1 MPPLVGKSTAK
12 VKRVPGRRTRSFGG
26 CVTCRS
32 RRVKCD
38 EGRPGCSMCNISGL
52 DCGGYSKDIFFDF
65 DDPSSTGVAR
75 FRRPLLTEQERERLS
90 EQIAQDVPPELA
102 SWHLSQIE
110 EECEKTSTDL
120 QISRGP
126 FGAFRLTQQLPS
138 DPLSTLDEIEEDAI
152 EVSQIHA
159 VEEEDQLLLPDF
171 DDDVEIVVST
181 LDFDTGTCPRDAQH
195 HISDEHNALI
205 PRTDWLKALESFP
218 VSSWLDPANFDL
230 PDWWDPVAMGIET
243 AVPWV
248 GESASAQKPPSPFA
262 RSSTIELGSPRL
274 YLSHLSPSSGSVSSQ
289 VDTDVPRDAVL
300 LVKHY
305 ATIVLRGLTPY
316 RHSKT
321 PWHVLFL
328 PHVKSCLAA
337 LTLGEKMDHASL
349 CAFYGTLSISA
360 FSMGGIHGSTKWLDQ
375 GTAYYQKAHFHVCL
389 MLKTAYDIP
398 KTAKYKSILMAL
410 LTMVQIAILSGNRD
424 EAEYF
429 FLETEK
435 FIRTNGLNRRKSR
448 KVRLLHH
455 CYVFERL
462 SHESTFTQNTLNLD
476 HRNRVREAIEA
487 SGASA
492 YSQDSLSFRLTAWS
506 NLDQDMHKVKGQ
518 EEGENDLHLQNP
530 GIWSATLYPEIF
542 GVPELHLFMLSLVI
556 RLAREKEQNQDELIN
571 SGLTLKEFMARAKA
585 VERWIKQ
592 LHVLRQSIWMVEAPV
607 DPEHQQSVNLLNSLA
622 DTMQHALSVYFY
634 RRIYDLDP
642 SMLQKHVLGV
652 RDRLLEFDALD
663 AGMGYGSLRLIWPAF
678 VAACE
683 TDDNDIRASHVGYGW
698 AAMDLNSPKASSNV
712 FHPVEDT
719 PLSIIPSSKMTSFEG
734 KVIAV
739 TGAGSGMGLATAK
752 LLAER
757 GATISLADI
766 NEEALKKAKASLPG
780 GKHIYQV
787 VDVSKSDSV
796 DSWIKATVDNF
807 GGLHGAVNMAGIIS
821 EPVPLTEYSD
831 EVWDKMFAVN
841 TRGVFN
847 CLRAELRAMSAGAS
861 IVSAAS
867 VFGQFGAP
875 GHVAYCASKAAV
887 IGLSRT
893 AAKENAHIR
902 VNCVSPGSVSTAMNE
917 HDDEEHVK
925 RSLSGTVQKRRADPV
940 EVARVI
946 AFLLSDEAS
955 FVTGAVYNVDGGW
968 VC

>member
-38 EGRPGCSMCNISGL
+38 EGRPGCSMCKISGL

-102 SWHLSQIE
+102 GWHLSQLD

-126 FGAFRLTQQLPS
+126 FGAFRITQQLPS
-138 DPLSTLDEIEEDAI
+138 DSLSTLDDIGEDVI
-152 EVSQIHA
+152 EVPEIHA

-171 DDDVEIVVST
+171 GDDVEVITST
-181 LDFDTGTCPRDAQH
+181 LDFATGTTHRDAEHQ
-195 HISDEHNALI
+195 ISGQDNALV
-205 PRTDWLKALESFP
+205 PRTDWLKTLESLP
-218 VSSWLDPANFDL
+218 VTSWLDPGHFDL

-360 FSMGGIHGSTKWLDQ
+360 FSLGGIHGSTKWLDQ

-435 FIRTNGLNRRKSR
+435 FIRTKGLNRRKSR

-492 YSQDSLSFRLTAWS
+492 YSQDSLSFRLTTWS
-506 NLDQDMHKVKGQ
+506 NLDQEIHKVKGQ
-518 EEGENDLHLQNP
+518 EEGENDLHLQHP

-607 DPEHQQSVNLLNSLA
+607 DPEHRQSVNLLNSLA
-622 DTMQHALSVYFY
+622 NTMQHALSVYFY

-652 RDRLLEFDALD
+652 RDRLLEFDVSD

-678 VAACE
+678 VAACRLQRFHVEE
-683 TDDNDIRASHVGYGW
+683 TS
-698 AAMDLNSPKASSNV
+698 
-712 FHPVEDT
+712 
-719 PLSIIPSSKMTSFEG
+719 LSIIQSSEMTSFEG

-780 GKHIYQV
+780 DKHIYQV
-787 VDVSKSDSV
+787 VDVSESDSV
-796 DSWIKATVDNF
+796 NSWIKTTLDTF
-807 GGLHGAVNMAGIIS
+807 GGLHGAVNMAGIIA
-821 EPVPLTEYSD
+821 EPVPLSEYSD
-831 EVWDKMFAVN
+831 EVWDKMLAVN
-841 TRGVFN
+841 ARGVFN

-917 HDDEEHVK
+917 HDDEEHIK
-925 RSLSGTVQKRRADPV
+925 CSLSGTVQKRRADPV
-940 EVARVI
+940 EVAQVI

>member
-1 MPPLVGKSTAK
+1 MAPAKGKSTAK
-12 VKRVPGRRTRSFGG
+12 SKRGRRGRSFGG

-38 EGRPGCSMCNISGL
+38 EGRPGCSMCSISNL
-52 DCGGYSKDIFFDF
+52 ECGGYSKDIFFDF
-65 DDPSSTGVAR
+65 DDPSITGIAR
-75 FRRPLLTEQERERLS
+75 FRRPLLTDEERECMS
-90 EQIAQDVPPELA
+90 EKIVQDIPPDQA
-102 SWHLSQIE
+102 IWHLSQIDD
-110 EECEKTSTDL
+110 ECEKASSDV

-126 FGAFRLTQQLPS
+126 FGAFRITEKLPLGS
-138 DPLSTLDEIEEDAI
+138 LEVIDEHNLQEQ
-152 EVSQIHA
+152 QIHT
-159 VEEEDQLLLPDF
+159 VQEEDQLLLPDF
-171 DDDVEIVVST
+171 DDDVEIVTSSFNFT
-181 LDFDTGTCPRDAQH
+181 AGTAEQATQQLHQDIPPE
-195 HISDEHNALI
+195 SNALI
-205 PRTDWLKALESFP
+205 PRTDWLKALDCLPISD
-218 VSSWLDPANFDL
+218 WLDTGHIEM
-230 PDWWDPVAMGIET
+230 PDWLDTMGLESSM
-243 AVPWV
+243 PWV
-248 GESASAQKPPSPFA
+248 NSPGSVQKPPSPLSQSFIIE
-262 RSSTIELGSPRL
+262 SSSPRVF
-274 YLSHLSPSSGSVSSQ
+274 LSQPSPNSSSIIPQ
-289 VDTDVPRDAVL
+289 VDDDVPHDAVF

-305 ATIVLRGLTPY
+305 ATTVLRGLTPY

-360 FSMGGIHGSTKWLDQ
+360 FSLGGIHSSTKWLDQ
-375 GTAYYQKAHFHVCL
+375 GNTYYQKANFHVCM

-410 LTMVQIAILSGNRD
+410 LTMVQIAILSGNRN
-424 EAEYF
+424 EAEYY

-435 FIRTNGLNRRKSR
+435 FIRLRGLNRHKSR

-462 SHESTFTQNTLNLD
+462 SHESTFTQSRMNLD
-476 HRNRVREAIEA
+476 HRNKVREAIEA
-487 SGASA
+487 SGVSA
-492 YSQDSLSFRLTAWS
+492 YSLDGLSFRLTKWN
-506 NLDQDMHKVKGQ
+506 NLDQEMLKVKCQ
-518 EEGENDLHLQNP
+518 EEGENDLHLQHP

-542 GVPELHLFMLSLVI
+542 GVPELHVFMLSLVI
-556 RLAREKEQNQDELIN
+556 RLAREKDQSNEDAAN
-571 SGLTLKEFMARAKA
+571 SGLTLKEFM
-585 VERWIKQ
+585 
-592 LHVLRQSIWMVEAPV
+592 SIWIADAPI

-622 DTMQHALSVYFY
+622 DTMQHALAVYFY

-642 SMLQKHVLGV
+642 SMLEKHVLGV
-652 RDRLLEFDALD
+652 RDRLLEFDASD
-663 AGMGYGSLRLIWPAF
+663 AGMGMS
-678 VAACE
+678 
-683 TDDNDIRASHVGYGW
+683 
-698 AAMDLNSPKASSNV
+698 
-712 FHPVEDT
+712 
-719 PLSIIPSSKMTSFEG
+719 SFEG
-734 KVIAV
+734 KIIAV
-739 TGAGSGMGLATAK
+739 TGAGSGMGLATAQ
-752 LLAER
+752 LLATR
-757 GATISLADI
+757 GAIISLADI
-766 NEEALKKAKASLPG
+766 NEENLKKAKGSLSG
-780 GKHIYQV
+780 DKHIYQV
-787 VDVSKSDSV
+787 VDVSKSESV
-796 DSWIKATVDNF
+796 NAWIKQTITTF
-807 GGLHGAVNMAGIIS
+807 GKLDGAVNMAGIIA

-847 CLRAELRAMSAGAS
+847 CLRAELKAMSDGAS

-917 HDDEEHVK
+917 HDDAEHIK
-925 RSLSGTVQKRRADPV
+925 RSLSGTVQKRRAEPI

>member
-1 MPPLVGKSTAK
+1 MPPHVGKSTAK
-12 VKRVPGRRTRSFGG
+12 AKRVPGRRTRSFGG

-102 SWHLSQIE
+102 GWHLSQID

-126 FGAFRLTQQLPS
+126 FGAFRITNELPS
-138 DPLSTLDEIEEDAI
+138 DPLSTLDEIDEDVI
-152 EVSQIHA
+152 EVQQIHA
-159 VEEEDQLLLPDF
+159 AEEEDQLLLPDF
-171 DDDVEIVVST
+171 GDDVEVVNST
-181 LDFDTGTCPRDAQH
+181 LDFGTGTTPRDAQH
-195 HISDEHNALI
+195 QISGQDNALI
-205 PRTDWLKALESFP
+205 PRTDWLKTLESFP
-218 VSSWLDPANFDL
+218 VNSWLDPGHFDL
-230 PDWWDPVAMGIET
+230 PDWWDPVAMNIET
-243 AVPWV
+243 AIPCVS
-248 GESASAQKPPSPFA
+248 ESASAQKPPSPFA
-262 RSSTIELGSPRL
+262 RSSTIEFGSPRL

-289 VDTDVPRDAVL
+289 ADIDVPRDAVL

-360 FSMGGIHGSTKWLDQ
+360 FSLGGIHGSAKWLDQ

-435 FIRTNGLNRRKSR
+435 FIRTKGLNRRKSR

-492 YSQDSLSFRLTAWS
+492 YSQDSLSFRLTTWS
-506 NLDQDMHKVKGQ
+506 NLDQEMHKVKGQ
-518 EEGENDLHLQNP
+518 EEGENDLHLQHP

-652 RDRLLEFDALD
+652 RDRLLEFDASD

-678 VAACE
+678 VSAC
-683 TDDNDIRASHVGYGW
+683 R
-698 AAMDLNSPKASSNV
+698 L
-712 FHPVEDT
+712 
-719 PLSIIPSSKMTSFEG
+719 SKMAPFEG

-739 TGAGSGMGLATAK
+739 TGAASGMGLATAK

-766 NEEALKKAKASLPG
+766 NEEALKRAKASLSG

-796 DSWIKATVDNF
+796 DSWIQETLNTF
-807 GGLHGAVNMAGIIS
+807 GGLHGAVNMAGIIA

-917 HDDEEHVK
+917 HDDEEHIK

-955 FVTGAVYNVDGGW
+955 FVTGASEYLHVIR
-968 VC
+968 

>member
-12 VKRVPGRRTRSFGG
+12 VKRVPGRRTRH
-26 CVTCRS
+26 
-32 RRVKCD
+32 
-38 EGRPGCSMCNISGL
+38 

-102 SWHLSQIE
+102 GWHLSQID

-126 FGAFRLTQQLPS
+126 FGAFRITQQLPS
-138 DPLSTLDEIEEDAI
+138 DPLSTLEETEEDAI

-159 VEEEDQLLLPDF
+159 IDEEDQLLLPDF
-171 DDDVEIVVST
+171 DDDVEVVTST
-181 LDFDTGTCPRDAQH
+181 LDFATGTTPRDAQH
-195 HISDEHNALI
+195 HISGEHNALI
-205 PRTDWLKALESFP
+205 PRTDWLKALETFP
-218 VSSWLDPANFDL
+218 VSSWLDPGNFDL

-243 AVPWV
+243 AVLWV

-262 RSSTIELGSPRL
+262 QSSTVELGSPRL
-274 YLSHLSPSSGSVSSQ
+274 YLSQLSPSSGSVSSQ

-328 PHVKSCLAA
+328 PHVKNCLAA

-424 EAEYF
+424 GAEYL

-435 FIRTNGLNRRKSR
+435 FIRTKGLNRRKSR

-492 YSQDSLSFRLTAWS
+492 YSQDSLSFRLTTWS
-506 NLDQDMHKVKGQ
+506 NLDQEMHKVKGQ

-571 SGLTLKEFMARAKA
+571 SGLTLKEFMARAKS

-678 VAACE
+678 VAAC
-683 TDDNDIRASHVGYGW
+683 
-698 AAMDLNSPKASSNV
+698 LLQC
-712 FHPVEDT
+712 FHPVEET
-719 PLSIIPSSKMTSFEG
+719 SLSIIPSSEMTSFEG

-766 NEEALKKAKASLPG
+766 NEQALKKAKASLPG
-780 GKHIYQV
+780 DKHIYQV
-787 VDVSKSDSV
+787 VDVGKSDSV
-796 DSWIKATVDNF
+796 DSWIKTTLGVF
-807 GGLHGAVNMAGIIS
+807 GGLHGAVNMAGIIA
-821 EPVPLTEYSD
+821 EPVFLTEYSD

-917 HDDEEHVK
+917 HDDEEHIK

>member
-1 MPPLVGKSTAK
+1 MPPAVAKSTAK
-12 VKRVPGRRTRSFGG
+12 AKRVPGRRTRSFGG
-26 CVTCRS
+26 CSTCRS

-38 EGRPGCSMCNISGL
+38 EGRPGCSMCNISGF

-102 SWHLSQIE
+102 GWHLSQID

-126 FGAFRLTQQLPS
+126 FGAFRITRQSPS
-138 DPLSTLDEIEEDAI
+138 DPLSTLDEIDEDVI
-152 EVSQIHA
+152 EVPQIHA
-159 VEEEDQLLLPDF
+159 VEEEDHLLLPDF
-171 DDDVEIVVST
+171 DDDVEVVTST
-181 LDFDTGTCPRDAQH
+181 LDFATGATPRDAQDH
-195 HISDEHNALI
+195 ALV
-205 PRTDWLKALESFP
+205 PRTDWLKTLESFP
-218 VSSWLDPANFDL
+218 VSSWLDPGHFDL
-230 PDWWDPVAMGIET
+230 PDWWDPVAMGMET
-243 AVPWV
+243 AVPWI
-248 GESASAQKPPSPFA
+248 GESTSANKPSSPFA

-289 VDTDVPRDAVL
+289 IDTDVPHDAVL

-337 LTLGEKMDHASL
+337 LTLSEKMDHASL

-360 FSMGGIHGSTKWLDQ
+360 FSLGGIHGSTIWLDQ

-435 FIRTNGLNRRKSR
+435 FVRTKGLNRRKSR

-462 SHESTFTQNTLNLD
+462 SHESAFTQNTLNLD

-492 YSQDSLSFRLTAWS
+492 YSQDSLSFRLTTWS
-506 NLDQDMHKVKGQ
+506 NLDQEMHKVKGQ
-518 EEGENDLHLQNP
+518 EEGENDLHLQHP

-556 RLAREKEQNQDELIN
+556 RLAREKEQNQDELIS

-652 RDRLLEFDALD
+652 RDRLLEFDASD

-683 TDDNDIRASHVGYGW
+683 TDDNDIRVT
-698 AAMDLNSPKASSNV
+698 LQ
-712 FHPVEDT
+712 
-719 PLSIIPSSKMTSFEG
+719 
-734 KVIAV
+734 IAV

-757 GATISLADI
+757 GAIISLADI
-766 NEEALKKAKASLPG
+766 NEEALKKVKASLPG
-780 GKHIYQV
+780 DKHIYQV

-796 DSWIKATVDNF
+796 DSWIKTTLDTF
-807 GGLHGAVNMAGIIS
+807 GGLHGAVNMAGIIA
-821 EPVPLTEYSD
+821 EPVPLTEYRD
-831 EVWDKMFAVN
+831 EVWNKMFAVN
-841 TRGVFN
+841 SRGVFN

-917 HDDEEHVK
+917 HDDEKHIR